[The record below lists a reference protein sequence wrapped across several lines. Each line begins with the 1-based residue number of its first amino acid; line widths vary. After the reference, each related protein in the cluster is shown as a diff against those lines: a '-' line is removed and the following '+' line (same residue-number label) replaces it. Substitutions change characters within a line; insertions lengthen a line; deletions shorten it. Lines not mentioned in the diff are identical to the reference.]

1 MDLEQNFSLTD
12 LVSILGLAQCVLIF
26 FYIAVQ
32 AGKLKQAVIPLT
44 FFAIL
49 AGGFALQSTFINT
62 VLEIDFWPRVLYWLA
77 WALAPP
83 LSYLLVLQLARPNTL
98 PSLGDYWVFLPV
110 LGAGF
115 GALSLD
121 TATDL
126 CEVNFPCDRFYDWLY
141 LFGVIAGAFC
151 LLAIWLRRNL
161 FEDLLRQP
169 RGRERYWLVIA
180 LIIINALLLGIN
192 LLRSTPVLT
201 VAEADIVR
209 SGFGLAFVYL
219 ATTSILRIY
228 PQPVQLT
235 SAKWLEKD
243 LSDNEQVIAEK
254 ISELMELDKVYQQA
268 AFTRADLAREL
279 EVSENV
285 LSRVINV
292 YFEKSFPQLLNEHR
306 VKEAKWLLGTSEAPI
321 NVIASEVGFNS
332 LASFNRAFKDLE
344 GCSPSQFR
352 KADAKKKNSAKKA

>member
-1 MDLEQNFSLTD
+1 MDLDQSFSLTD

-26 FYIAVQ
+26 FYIAAQ
-32 AGKLKQAVIPLT
+32 AGKLAQAVIPLT
-44 FFAIL
+44 FFAVL
-49 AGGFALQSTFINT
+49 AAGFALQSSVISMML
-62 VLEIDFWPRVLYWLA
+62 VVDFWPRLLNWLA

-121 TATDL
+121 MATDL
-126 CEVNFPCDRFYDWLY
+126 CEVSFPCDRFYDWLY
-141 LFGVIAGAFC
+141 LFGVIAGSLC
-151 LLAIWLRRNL
+151 LLAIWLRRRL

-169 RGRERYWLVIA
+169 RGRERYWLVIS

-192 LLRSTPVLT
+192 LMRSTPLLT
-201 VAEADIVR
+201 VYEADIVR

-219 ATTSILRIY
+219 ATTSMLRIY

-243 LSDNEQVIAEK
+243 LSDNEQVIAER
-254 ISELMELDKVYQQA
+254 INELMDIDKVYQQA
-268 AFTRADLAREL
+268 AFTRADMAREL

-306 VKEAKWLLGTSEAPI
+306 VREAKWLLETSDAPI

-344 GCSPSQFR
+344 GRSPSAHR
-352 KADAKKKNSAKKA
+352 KAGKREEKKRKKA